1 MMVQLDKC
9 QRLLKTH
16 RREQRAQTNKSRE
29 LNEKL
34 KSIEQE
40 AEVLR
45 TSVHYGTYLEIKKLI
60 ND

>member
-1 MMVQLDKC
+1 MVQLDKC
-9 QRLLKTH
+9 EKQLKTQ

-34 KSIEQE
+34 KSIERE
-40 AEVLR
+40 AEVLK
-45 TSVHYGTYLEIKKLI
+45 TSVHYGTYLEIKKII